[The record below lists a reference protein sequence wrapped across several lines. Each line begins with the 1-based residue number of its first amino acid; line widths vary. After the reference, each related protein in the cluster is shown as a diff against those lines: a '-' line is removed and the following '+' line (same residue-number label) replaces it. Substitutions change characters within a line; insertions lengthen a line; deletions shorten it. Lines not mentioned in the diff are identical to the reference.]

1 MFIDRILSIL
11 RESPTNSGG
20 NPQAYSNAAAS
31 TGPVAGFDK
40 KLFPSDM
47 DLLDQG
53 FQSSAESGEDRYNR
67 FSSVYPVMKVSL
79 SNNQGDGPSID
90 DMVAASKAF
99 VDLQDDQLQKVMKK
113 NLARF
118 MGEATEAKKCP
129 DGKYW
134 CYTDKKCKPMP
145 RGYHLGYRG
154 YLEPDDDKK
163 KKNGKKKNG
172 QNGNNTNGHSNGN
185 GSGNG
190 GSGSNGNGNG
200 SAGNGGSNGAGGNG
214 GGGNGGGGGE

>member
-20 NPQAYSNAAAS
+20 HPQAYSNAADSA
-31 TGPVAGFDK
+31 GPVAGFDK

-53 FQSSAESGEDRYNR
+53 FQTAAETGEDRYNR

-79 SNNQGDGPSID
+79 SNNKGDGPSID

-118 MGEATEAKKCP
+118 MGEAKESKKCP

-134 CYTDKKCKPMP
+134 CYTDKKCKKIP

-154 YLEPDDDKK
+154 YLEHDNE
-163 KKNGKKKNG
+163 NGKK
-172 QNGNNTNGHSNGN
+172 NGN
-185 GSGNG
+185 GSDGTG
-190 GSGSNGNGNG
+190 NGNGNG
-200 SAGNGGSNGAGGNG
+200 NGNGGGNG
-214 GGGNGGGGGE
+214 GGGNGGGGE

>member
-11 RESPTNSGG
+11 KESPTNSGG
-20 NPQAYSNAAAS
+20 HPQAYSNAAAS

-53 FQSSAESGEDRYNR
+53 FQTAAETGENRYNS

-90 DMVAASKAF
+90 DMVAASKEY
-99 VDLQDDQLQKVMKK
+99 VDLRDDEVQKVMKK

-154 YLEPDDDKK
+154 YLEPDDNK

-185 GSGNG
+185 GSSNG

-214 GGGNGGGGGE
+214 GGGSGGGGE

>member
-20 NPQAYSNAAAS
+20 HPQAYSNAADSA
-31 TGPVAGFDK
+31 GPVAGFDK

-53 FQSSAESGEDRYNR
+53 FQTAAETGEDRYNR

-79 SNNQGDGPSID
+79 SNNKGDGPSID

-118 MGEATEAKKCP
+118 MGEAKESKKCP

-134 CYTDKKCKPMP
+134 CYTDKKCKSIP

-154 YLEPDDDKK
+154 YLEPDPEK
-163 KKNGKKKNG
+163 KKNGKKNG
-172 QNGNNTNGHSNGN
+172 QNGNNSNGHSNGN
-185 GSGNG
+185 GSSNG

-214 GGGNGGGGGE
+214 GGGGE

>member
-20 NPQAYSNAAAS
+20 HPQAYSNAADSA
-31 TGPVAGFDK
+31 GPVAGFDK

-53 FQSSAESGEDRYNR
+53 FQTAAETGEDRYNR

-79 SNNQGDGPSID
+79 SNNKGDGPSID

-118 MGEATEAKKCP
+118 MGEAKESKKCP

-134 CYTDKKCKPMP
+134 CYTDKKCKKIP

-154 YLEPDDDKK
+154 YLEHDNENG
-163 KKNGKKKNG
+163 KKNGNG
-172 QNGNNTNGHSNGN
+172 SNGTGNGNGNGNGHSGSNGNGGGN

-190 GSGSNGNGNG
+190 G
-200 SAGNGGSNGAGGNG
+200 GNG
-214 GGGNGGGGGE
+214 GGGE

>member
-20 NPQAYSNAAAS
+20 HPQAYSNAADSA
-31 TGPVAGFDK
+31 GPVAGFDK

-53 FQSSAESGEDRYNR
+53 FQTAAETGEDRYNR

-79 SNNQGDGPSID
+79 SNNKGDGPSID

-118 MGEATEAKKCP
+118 MGEAKESKKCP

-134 CYTDKKCKPMP
+134 CYTDKKCKKIP

-154 YLEPDDDKK
+154 YLEHDNEDG
-163 KKNGKKKNG
+163 KKNGNG
-172 QNGNNTNGHSNGN
+172 SNGTGNGNGNGNGNGGSNGNGGGN

-190 GSGSNGNGNG
+190 G
-200 SAGNGGSNGAGGNG
+200 
-214 GGGNGGGGGE
+214 GGE

>member
-20 NPQAYSNAAAS
+20 HPQAYSNAADSA
-31 TGPVAGFDK
+31 GPVAGFDK

-53 FQSSAESGEDRYNR
+53 FQTAAETGEDRYNR

-79 SNNQGDGPSID
+79 SNNKGDGPSID

-118 MGEATEAKKCP
+118 MGEAKESKKCP

-134 CYTDKKCKPMP
+134 CYTDKKCKKIP

-154 YLEPDDDKK
+154 YLEHDNED
-163 KKNGKKKNG
+163 GKK
-172 QNGNNTNGHSNGN
+172 NGN
-185 GSGNG
+185 GSNGTGNG
-190 GSGSNGNGNG
+190 NGNGNGHSGSNGNG
-200 SAGNGGSNGAGGNG
+200 GGNG
-214 GGGNGGGGGE
+214 SGIGGGGGE

>member
-20 NPQAYSNAAAS
+20 HPQAYSNAADS

-53 FQSSAESGEDRYNR
+53 FQTAAETGEDRYNR

-79 SNNQGDGPSID
+79 SNNKGDGPSID

-118 MGEATEAKKCP
+118 MGEAKESKKCP

-134 CYTDKKCKPMP
+134 CYTDKKCKSIP

-154 YLEPDDDKK
+154 YLEPDPEK
-163 KKNGKKKNG
+163 KKNGNG
-172 QNGNNTNGHSNGN
+172 TNGSNNGN
-185 GSGNG
+185 GSSNG

-214 GGGNGGGGGE
+214 GGGGE

>member
-20 NPQAYSNAAAS
+20 HPQAYSNAADSA
-31 TGPVAGFDK
+31 GPVAGFDK

-53 FQSSAESGEDRYNR
+53 FQTAAETGEDRYNR

-79 SNNQGDGPSID
+79 SNNKGDGPSID

-118 MGEATEAKKCP
+118 MGEAKESKKCP

-134 CYTDKKCKPMP
+134 CYTDKKCKKIP

-154 YLEPDDDKK
+154 YLEHDNEDG
-163 KKNGKKKNG
+163 KKNGNG
-172 QNGNNTNGHSNGN
+172 SNGTGNGNGNGNGHSGSNGNGGGN

-190 GSGSNGNGNG
+190 G
-200 SAGNGGSNGAGGNG
+200 
-214 GGGNGGGGGE
+214 GGGGE

>member
-20 NPQAYSNAAAS
+20 HPQAYSNAADSA
-31 TGPVAGFDK
+31 GPVAGFDK

-53 FQSSAESGEDRYNR
+53 FQTAAETGEDRYNR

-79 SNNQGDGPSID
+79 SNNKGDGPSID

-118 MGEATEAKKCP
+118 MGEAKESKKCP

-134 CYTDKKCKPMP
+134 CYTDKKCKKIPG
-145 RGYHLGYRG
+145 GYHLGYRG
-154 YLEPDDDKK
+154 YLEHDNENG
-163 KKNGKKKNG
+163 KKNGNG
-172 QNGNNTNGHSNGN
+172 SNGTGNGNGNGNGNGGSNGNGGGN

-190 GSGSNGNGNG
+190 G
-200 SAGNGGSNGAGGNG
+200 GNG
-214 GGGNGGGGGE
+214 GGGE

>member
-20 NPQAYSNAAAS
+20 HPQAYSNAADSA
-31 TGPVAGFDK
+31 GPVAGFDK

-53 FQSSAESGEDRYNR
+53 FQTAAETGEDRYNR

-79 SNNQGDGPSID
+79 SNNKGDGPSID

-118 MGEATEAKKCP
+118 MGEAKESKKCP

-134 CYTDKKCKPMP
+134 CYTDKKCKKIP

-154 YLEPDDDKK
+154 YLEHDNENG
-163 KKNGKKKNG
+163 KKNGNG
-172 QNGNNTNGHSNGN
+172 SNGTGNGNGNGNGNGGSNGNGGGN

-190 GSGSNGNGNG
+190 G
-200 SAGNGGSNGAGGNG
+200 GNG
-214 GGGNGGGGGE
+214 GGGE

>member
-53 FQSSAESGEDRYNR
+53 FQTAAETGENRYNS

-90 DMVAASKAF
+90 DMVAASKEY
-99 VDLQDDQLQKVMKK
+99 VDLRDDEVQKVMKK

-214 GGGNGGGGGE
+214 GGGGGGE

>member
-20 NPQAYSNAAAS
+20 HPQAYSNAADSA
-31 TGPVAGFDK
+31 GPVAGFDK

-53 FQSSAESGEDRYNR
+53 FQTAAETGEDRYNR

-79 SNNQGDGPSID
+79 SNNKGDGPSID

-118 MGEATEAKKCP
+118 MGEAKESKKCP

-134 CYTDKKCKPMP
+134 CYTDKKCKKIP

-154 YLEPDDDKK
+154 YLEHDNEDG
-163 KKNGKKKNG
+163 KKNGK
-172 QNGNNTNGHSNGN
+172 NGNGTNGSNNGN
-185 GSGNG
+185 GSSNG
-190 GSGSNGNGNG
+190 GSSGNGNGNG

-214 GGGNGGGGGE
+214 GGSGGGGE

>member
-20 NPQAYSNAAAS
+20 HPQAYSNAADSA
-31 TGPVAGFDK
+31 GPVAGFDK

-53 FQSSAESGEDRYNR
+53 FQTAAETGEDRYNR

-79 SNNQGDGPSID
+79 SNNKGDGPSID

-118 MGEATEAKKCP
+118 MGEAKESKKCP

-134 CYTDKKCKPMP
+134 CYTDKKCKKIP

-154 YLEPDDDKK
+154 YLEHDNE
-163 KKNGKKKNG
+163 NGKK
-172 QNGNNTNGHSNGN
+172 NGN
-185 GSGNG
+185 GSNG
-190 GSGSNGNGNG
+190 TGNGNGNG
-200 SAGNGGSNGAGGNG
+200 NGNGGSNGNGGGNGSGNG
-214 GGGNGGGGGE
+214 GGGNGGGGE

>member
-20 NPQAYSNAAAS
+20 HPQAYSNAAAS

-53 FQSSAESGEDRYNR
+53 FQTAAETGEDRYNR

-79 SNNQGDGPSID
+79 SNNKGDGPSID

-118 MGEATEAKKCP
+118 MGEAKESKKCP

-134 CYTDKKCKPMP
+134 CYTDKKCKKIP

-154 YLEPDDDKK
+154 YLEHDNEDG
-163 KKNGKKKNG
+163 KKNGK
-172 QNGNNTNGHSNGN
+172 NGNGTNGSNNGN
-185 GSGNG
+185 GSSNG
-190 GSGSNGNGNG
+190 GSSGNGNGNG

-214 GGGNGGGGGE
+214 GGSGGGGE